1 MNYDFNEFE
10 KDVTITGEN
19 RLKLYGILAIP
30 PDAKSIVVFAH
41 GSGSSRLSSRN
52 NFVARVLQQH
62 HHATLLV
69 DLLSEDEAKSRELV
83 FNIPLLAGRLN
94 FAKSWLQTNKDC
106 GALPIAFF
114 GASTGAAAA
123 LMAAAQDPE
132 GIFAVVSRG
141 GRPDLAGNFLGRV
154 RVPTLLIV
162 GADDE
167 VVLDLNARA
176 AAKLHCPNE
185 LKVIPGATHLF
196 EEPQAL
202 EKVAKLAADW
212 LNCELSEVS
221 SKNKLIGGSYE
232 VSTAGI
238 L

>member
-1 MNYDFNEFE
+1 M
-10 KDVTITGEN
+10 
-19 RLKLYGILAIP
+19 
-30 PDAKSIVVFAH
+30 
-41 GSGSSRLSSRN
+41 
-52 NFVARVLQQH
+52 
-62 HHATLLV
+62 
-69 DLLSEDEAKSRELV
+69 
-83 FNIPLLAGRLN
+83 
-94 FAKSWLQTNKDC
+94 
-106 GALPIAFF
+106 
-114 GASTGAAAA
+114 
-123 LMAAAQDPE
+123 
-132 GIFAVVSRG
+132 
-141 GRPDLAGNFLGRV
+141 